1 MTIPVSPAVQSNPQP
16 RRPGSSRKLASAPP
30 SADKGPASP
39 APLKAT
45 SGSRA
50 HANEQRPS
58 AFPTATPPSGRKA
71 GAQPSPVVPT
81 KQSQLI
87 ALLERKR
94 GATLDELMQ
103 ATGWQAHSVRGV
115 LSGVLRKRLGLN
127 VQSDLLDSI
136 RHYRITT
143 TA

>member
-1 MTIPVSPAVQSNPQP
+1 MTIPVSPAVQSNPQL
-16 RRPGSSRKLASAPP
+16 RRPGSSRKHTSAPP
-30 SADKGPASP
+30 SADKEPATP
-39 APLKAT
+39 APPKSA

-50 HANEQRPS
+50 NANKQRPS
-58 AFPTATPPSGRKA
+58 TFPTATPPNGRKA

-94 GATLDELMQ
+94 GATLDELMH

-115 LSGVLRKRLGLN
+115 MSGVLRKRLGLN
-127 VQSDLLDSI
+127 VQSELLDSV

>member
-16 RRPGSSRKLASAPP
+16 RRPGSSRRRTSAPP
-30 SADKGPASP
+30 NADKGPATP
-39 APLKAT
+39 APPKSA
-45 SGSRA
+45 SDSRA
-50 HANEQRPS
+50 NANKQRTS
-58 AFPTATPPSGRKA
+58 TITTVAPPSGRKA

-81 KQSQLI
+81 KQTQLI

-94 GATLDELMQ
+94 GATLDELMH

-115 LSGVLRKRLGLN
+115 MSGVIRKRLGLN
-127 VQSDLLDSI
+127 VQSELLDGV